1 MSVYEITSNNFEH
14 EVLKEEKTVLIDFFA
29 DWCYPCKMMAP
40 VVEEVA
46 NELEGKLKV
55 GKVNVDENQDLAIK
69 YGIMSIPTLVVIENG
84 ETLNNVEK
92 IAKEKL
98 GMQKLT
104 NKQTVY
110 VNLPKEDYVESASE
124 EVVVQ

>member
-46 NELEGKLKV
+46 KDESIKV
-55 GKVNVDENQDLAIK
+55 GKININENQELAEK
-69 YGIMSIPTLVVIENG
+69 YGVESIPTIIVFKRGKEYKRQIGVTDKESL
-84 ETLNNVEK
+84 LNLLN
-92 IAKEKL
+92 
-98 GMQKLT
+98 
-104 NKQTVY
+104 
-110 VNLPKEDYVESASE
+110 
-124 EVVVQ
+124 

>member
-46 NELEGKLKV
+46 KDESIKV
-55 GKVNVDENQDLAIK
+55 GKINIDENQELAEK
-69 YGIMSIPTLVVIENG
+69 YG
-84 ETLNNVEK
+84 
-92 IAKEKL
+92 
-98 GMQKLT
+98 
-104 NKQTVY
+104 
-110 VNLPKEDYVESASE
+110 VESIQTIIVFKRGKE
-124 EVVVQ
+124 YKRKIVVTDKESLLNLLN

>member
-1 MSVYEITSNNFEH
+1 MY
-14 EVLKEEKTVLIDFFA
+14 KR
-29 DWCYPCKMMAP
+29 
-40 VVEEVA
+40 
-46 NELEGKLKV
+46 
-55 GKVNVDENQDLAIK
+55 Q
-69 YGIMSIPTLVVIENG
+69 
-84 ETLNNVEK
+84 TLNNVEK

-124 EVVVQ
+124 EVVVQEEENWFEQILDKIFK

>member
-46 NELEGKLKV
+46 KDESIKV
-55 GKVNVDENQDLAIK
+55 GKINIDENQELAEK
-69 YGIMSIPTLVVIENG
+69 YGVESIPTIIVFKRGKEYKRQIGVTDKESL
-84 ETLNNVEK
+84 LNLLN
-92 IAKEKL
+92 
-98 GMQKLT
+98 
-104 NKQTVY
+104 
-110 VNLPKEDYVESASE
+110 
-124 EVVVQ
+124 